1 MAISEEIIIKVNA
14 VEAATS
20 VKELRKALADAR
32 KAMAEAEI
40 GSDDFKVAT
49 EAVEKAQRQ
58 LANVTKIG
66 AKEVTAADQSYNAL
80 SRRLSELKQAY
91 HDAQTAAQRADL
103 APEIRKIT
111 DQLKQMDADVG
122 VFSRNVGDYFN
133 QITDPLSKL
142 FPQLAAAR
150 SGFDQL
156 SGAVAMVKGNAVEA
170 AKNMTEATTATGKLS
185 GAFKLLKVAIAST
198 GIGLLVVALG
208 SLYTWLNRSQEGME
222 FLNRAMAVVGATVDV
237 VLDRITQLGGA
248 VFKLLKGDW
257 QGAWAS
263 AKTAVQGV
271 TEEIVKDVQQAD
283 KLAQRLIDIEKQEL
297 GLRARRAAEKVA
309 IAELRT
315 IANDTTK
322 SYEERI
328 KAQERANAISLR
340 TAADEKRL
348 GEERIANL
356 LGELSVT
363 EKVRDV
369 LQQLATGADA
379 DSIISNLGL
388 SESTIK
394 DYEQLIA
401 TFESYNNKVLEF
413 QNMQTE
419 GVAKVNSL
427 RKEQTAALASELE
440 SIEKEMDAVTSA
452 MDKELEDGF
461 AKIKKATE
469 EYHADMLKS
478 NGKFIDEWAKQ
489 QGAAVVAD
497 EKAQKKAAKEKVA
510 LEKWVKDEKFKLAI
524 DITSSAADLLGRETE
539 AGKAFAVAS
548 TTIAT
553 YQSATE
559 AYKSLAGIPI
569 VGPALAAAAAAAAVA
584 SGLANVKSIL
594 SVDTSG
600 NMATMP
606 SAPSAGIRTSAP
618 AIIQQVPVTRTLTGA
633 KEEATLNAIMN
644 NTSQTANSTSSPMR
658 AYVVLSDLEGKQK
671 YANQTASEA
680 SF

>member
-103 APEIRKIT
+103 APRIREIT
-111 DQLKQMDADVG
+111 DQLKKMDADVG

-150 SGFDQL
+150 SGFDQI
-156 SGAVAMVKGNAVEA
+156 SGAVAMVKGNVAQA

-237 VLDRITQLGGA
+237 VLDRISQLGGA

-309 IAELRT
+309 IAELKT

-427 RKEQTAALASELE
+427 RKEQTAALASELK
-440 SIEKEMDAVTSA
+440 SMTSA
-452 MDKELEDGF
+452 MDKELKDGIE
-461 AKIKKATE
+461 KNKKATE
-469 EYHADMLKS
+469 AYHAAMLKS
-478 NGKFIDEWAKQ
+478 KGEFIDEWAKR
-489 QGAAVVAD
+489 QGAAIVAD
-497 EKAQKKAAKEKVA
+497 IKAQEKAAKKKVE
-510 LEKWVKDEKFKLAI
+510 LEKKVEEAKLKSAI
-524 DITSSAADLLGRETE
+524 GITSAAAKLLGEETA

-548 TTIAT
+548 TTIAA

-559 AYKSLAGIPI
+559 AYKSLAGIPVI
-569 VGPALAAAAAAAAVA
+569 GPALGAAAAAAAVA

-594 SVDTSG
+594 AVDTSG

-606 SAPSAGIRTSAP
+606 STPSAGIRTSAP

-633 KEEATLNAIMN
+633 KEEATLNALMN
-644 NTSQTANSTSSPMR
+644 SASSPMR

>member
-103 APEIRKIT
+103 VPQIRQIS

-156 SGAVAMVKGNAVEA
+156 SGAVAMVKGNVVEA

-309 IAELRT
+309 IAELKT

-427 RKEQTAALASELE
+427 RKEQEGLKKEVKETTGEITFEMDSLEKLEAARLGARQKAREQFLSDEAVFYEDLLKFDEEHAEDVKKLNAQMDKNDERTAAKRKQRLQGSVQLAS
-440 SIEKEMDAVTSA
+440 SIGGLLQT
-452 MDKELEDGF
+452 
-461 AKIKKATE
+461 I
-469 EYHADMLKS
+469 
-478 NGKFIDEWAKQ
+478 
-489 QGAAVVAD
+489 AD
-497 EKAQKKAAKEKVA
+497 EDSEHGK
-510 LEKWVKDEKFKLAI
+510 KLAI
-524 DITSSAADLLGRETE
+524 AGSTIDTLSGAISAYMNAQATGLPPWLSIPLGITSAATVLA
-539 AGKAFAVAS
+539 AGMANIQQIKS
-548 TTIAT
+548 TDARGG
-553 YQSATE
+553 SAT
-559 AYKSLAGIPI
+559 LG
-569 VGPALAAAAAAAAVA
+569 
-584 SGLANVKSIL
+584 
-594 SVDTSG
+594 
-600 NMATMP
+600 
-606 SAPSAGIRTSAP
+606 AGIRTSAP

-671 YANQTASEA
+671 YANQTESEA

>member
-103 APEIRKIT
+103 APRIREIT
-111 DQLKQMDADVG
+111 DQLKKMDADVG

-150 SGFDQL
+150 SGFDQI
-156 SGAVAMVKGNAVEA
+156 SGAVAMVKGNVAQA

-237 VLDRITQLGGA
+237 VLDRISQLGGA
-248 VFKLLKGDW
+248 VFKLLQGDW

-309 IAELRT
+309 IAELKT

-427 RKEQTAALASELE
+427 RKEQEGLKKEVKETTGEITFEMDSLEKLEAARLGARQKAREQFLSDEAVFYEDLLKLDEEHAEDVKKLNNQMGKNDEEAATKRKQKLQGSLQLAS
-440 SIEKEMDAVTSA
+440 SI
-452 MDKELEDGF
+452 GG
-461 AKIKKATE
+461 
-469 EYHADMLKS
+469 ML
-478 NGKFIDEWAKQ
+478 Q
-489 QGAAVVAD
+489 QIAD
-497 EKAQKKAAKEKVA
+497 EDSEHGK
-510 LEKWVKDEKFKLAI
+510 KLAI
-524 DITSSAADLLGRETE
+524 AGSTIDTLSGAISAYMNAQSTGLPPWLSIPLGITSAATVLA
-539 AGKAFAVAS
+539 AGMANIQQIKS
-548 TTIAT
+548 TDARGG
-553 YQSATE
+553 SAT
-559 AYKSLAGIPI
+559 LG
-569 VGPALAAAAAAAAVA
+569 
-584 SGLANVKSIL
+584 
-594 SVDTSG
+594 
-600 NMATMP
+600 
-606 SAPSAGIRTSAP
+606 AGIRTSAP

-644 NTSQTANSTSSPMR
+644 NTSQTANSASSPMR

>member
-156 SGAVAMVKGNAVEA
+156 SGAVAMVKGNVVEA

-237 VLDRITQLGGA
+237 VLDRISQLGGA

-309 IAELRT
+309 IAELKT

-427 RKEQTAALASELE
+427 RKEQEGLKKEVKETTGEIMFEMDSLEKLEAARLGARQKARERFLSDEAVFYEDLLKFDEEHAEDVKKLNEQMDKNDEETAAKRKQRLQGSVQLAS
-440 SIEKEMDAVTSA
+440 SIGGLLQT
-452 MDKELEDGF
+452 
-461 AKIKKATE
+461 I
-469 EYHADMLKS
+469 ADQDS
-478 NGKFIDEWAKQ
+478 EHGK
-489 QGAAVVAD
+489 
-497 EKAQKKAAKEKVA
+497 
-510 LEKWVKDEKFKLAI
+510 KLAI
-524 DITSSAADLLGRETE
+524 AGSTIDTLSGAISAYMNAQSTGLPPWLSIPLGITSAATVLA
-539 AGKAFAVAS
+539 AGMANIQQIKSTDARGGS
-548 TTIAT
+548 TT
-553 YQSATE
+553 
-559 AYKSLAGIPI
+559 LG
-569 VGPALAAAAAAAAVA
+569 
-584 SGLANVKSIL
+584 
-594 SVDTSG
+594 
-600 NMATMP
+600 
-606 SAPSAGIRTSAP
+606 AGIRTSAP

-671 YANQTASEA
+671 YANQTESEA

>member
-103 APEIRKIT
+103 APRIREIT
-111 DQLKQMDADVG
+111 DQLKKMDADVG

-150 SGFDQL
+150 SGFDQI
-156 SGAVAMVKGNAVEA
+156 SGAVAMVKGNVAQA

-237 VLDRITQLGGA
+237 VLDRISQLGGA
-248 VFKLLKGDW
+248 VFKLLQGDW

-309 IAELRT
+309 IAELKT

-427 RKEQTAALASELE
+427 RKEQEGLKKEVKETTGEITFEMDSLEKLEAARLGARQKAREQFLSDEAVFYEDLLKLDEEHAEDVKKLNNQMGKNDEEAATKRKQKLQGSLQLAS
-440 SIEKEMDAVTSA
+440 SI
-452 MDKELEDGF
+452 GG
-461 AKIKKATE
+461 
-469 EYHADMLKS
+469 MLQT
-478 NGKFIDEWAKQ
+478 I
-489 QGAAVVAD
+489 AD
-497 EKAQKKAAKEKVA
+497 EDSEHGK
-510 LEKWVKDEKFKLAI
+510 KLAI
-524 DITSSAADLLGRETE
+524 AGSTIDTLSGAISAYMNAQATGLPPWLSIPLGITSAATVLA
-539 AGKAFAVAS
+539 AGMANIQQIKS
-548 TTIAT
+548 TDARGG
-553 YQSATE
+553 SAT
-559 AYKSLAGIPI
+559 LG
-569 VGPALAAAAAAAAVA
+569 
-584 SGLANVKSIL
+584 
-594 SVDTSG
+594 
-600 NMATMP
+600 
-606 SAPSAGIRTSAP
+606 AGIRTSAP

-644 NTSQTANSTSSPMR
+644 NTSQTANSASSPMR

>member
-66 AKEVTAADQSYNAL
+66 TKEVTAADQSYNAL

-91 HDAQTAAQRADL
+91 HDAQTAAQRANL

-156 SGAVAMVKGNAVEA
+156 SGAVAMVKGNVVEA

-237 VLDRITQLGGA
+237 VLDRISQLGGA
-248 VFKLLKGDW
+248 VFKLLQGDW

-309 IAELRT
+309 IAELKT

-427 RKEQTAALASELE
+427 RKEQEGLKKEVKETTGEITFEMDSLEKLEAARLGARQKAREQFLSDEAVFYEDLLKLDEEHAEDVKKLNNQMSKNDEEAATKRKQKLQGLLQLAS
-440 SIEKEMDAVTSA
+440 SIGGMLQT
-452 MDKELEDGF
+452 
-461 AKIKKATE
+461 I
-469 EYHADMLKS
+469 ADQDS
-478 NGKFIDEWAKQ
+478 EHGK
-489 QGAAVVAD
+489 
-497 EKAQKKAAKEKVA
+497 
-510 LEKWVKDEKFKLAI
+510 KLAI
-524 DITSSAADLLGRETE
+524 AGSTIDTLSGAISAYMNAQSTGLPPWLSIPLGITSAATVLA
-539 AGKAFAVAS
+539 AGMANIQQIKS
-548 TTIAT
+548 TDARGG
-553 YQSATE
+553 SAT
-559 AYKSLAGIPI
+559 LG
-569 VGPALAAAAAAAAVA
+569 
-584 SGLANVKSIL
+584 
-594 SVDTSG
+594 
-600 NMATMP
+600 
-606 SAPSAGIRTSAP
+606 AGIRTSAP